1 MSEDESVRV
10 QLARIEGKMDL
21 SNARHDSTDAWK
33 VTVDQR
39 LHKHGTDIGSLQA
52 KALVSEARRQG
63 LLTGGKLLWTAITLV
78 VGGSGG
84 LILMK
89 VFGF

>member
-10 QLARIEGKMDL
+10 QLARMEGKLDL

-52 KALVSEARRQG
+52 KALVNEAKRQG
-63 LLTGGKLLWTAITLV
+63 LLTGGKIVWTLV
-78 VGGSGG
+78 SLLAGGSGG
-84 LILMK
+84 LVLMK
-89 VFGF
+89 VLGL